1 MIIERDLNENE
12 WGSGMYYLMLRDVP
26 GLLLLLYGCLGLV
39 VRGSKFEVRGSRKGS
54 TGITGWLAN
63 ADERDPIDNIL
74 YIQSISIILRSVSF
88 WSFRNACADLVD
100 PRNLRIVSP

>member
-1 MIIERDLNENE
+1 
-12 WGSGMYYLMLRDVP
+12 MYYLMLRDVP

-39 VRGSKFEVRGSRKGS
+39 VRGSKFEVEVRGRDRRGLRD
-54 TGITGWLAN
+54 GWLMLTR
-63 ADERDPIDNIL
+63 EIPIDNIL